1 LHWIVKFV
9 LGRRGSSGNVDV
21 NGLRTVFKVLLAKMN
36 RRYTSNMQKRA
47 TAAATVGKAGS
58 AGPARKKK
66 KEEQE
71 EGEEEEGQAKTEAEC
86 RTSAEPDE
94 SPSQLVGYSHLKF
107 AH

>member
-1 LHWIVKFV
+1 MHWIVKFV

-71 EGEEEEGQAKTEAEC
+71 EELAMVSPG
-86 RTSAEPDE
+86 RLSAH
-94 SPSQLVGYSHLKF
+94 QVSHSRSSLYGAF
-107 AH
+107 V